1 MDLVCAPLDGAASAC
16 FSPPVLDL
24 PGRKLCR
31 SPPSSGGNLR
41 CWCVCAEAGSLPSSG
56 SSLTGCSEPLS
67 TCGA

>member
-1 MDLVCAPLDGAASAC
+1 MDLVYAPVDGAASAC

-31 SPPSSGGNLR
+31 SPSLLQGGTFAAR
-41 CWCVCAEAGSLPSSG
+41 VCGG
-56 SSLTGCSEPLS
+56 GFTSLTGCTEPLS